1 MDSAGAAPPRKIS
14 VSTSSK
20 EAAVT
25 TAPSISSSSRR
36 GRAVSTAVCHWSEY
50 RIPRG
55 VLLERV
61 RSEKLPVV
69 DQLVSQQ
76 QQQLPNDNDHQ
87 STLNLLEQRQQQQ
100 QPQQQQQQQQHV
112 VNPSHSSSSSSQLPK
127 IEEQQKK
134 KNSGRSQ
141 SYTQLLTYCTV
152 CGSPGHLGY
161 ECNHGHILQRPVYY
175 RESSSGVNASLG
187 RRSSSRSSNNN
198 NTQQH
203 MTDVNS
209 SLSSS
214 SSSNEVHTKK
224 DTGGGG
230 HVEQN
235 GITKDNR
242 IISSKDSMSVAAAA
256 AAATAMA
263 VAAAA
268 VTIQVGRVPRCAT
281 NLEGAATISG
291 ITGDDNSSI
300 VCDHHDDQNTTNLLK
315 TNNDPSLSPSSDFIS
330 TDPVA
335 QSSATTP
342 DSCGVVENLHNNNG
356 LQGSHAAVTSDDD
369 LSGDDNTI
377 PVLHSSDAIPQ
388 VNVIQSSPP
397 QNQPKPANPGGGVLR
412 LKHPVAKQ
420 GAQVH
425 FLLRSRATECLMSKP
440 KIKEEEE
447 DDEDMAIA
455 ATTAS
460 CHNLIPSSLSQ
471 LQQHQNRCF
480 QQQPQLHDD
489 YYYYYN
495 NNSKDRVATVCGTVN
510 GVLTTM
516 LLDTGSSIS
525 AITKSFAQQLQLKTW
540 MTGDFLVINQQ
551 QQQQQQQGFLNAETI
566 EKYPECSC
574 LVTLKIGDHEMSEV
588 ELNVLPAQ
596 MYNVTL
602 GKNWLKHQKAICDYE
617 LDLLQ
622 LPSRLLSC
630 C

>member
-1 MDSAGAAPPRKIS
+1 MLQRRCHAVEMDSAGAAPPRKNS
-14 VSTSSK
+14 VSSSSK

-25 TAPSISSSSRR
+25 TAPSISSSSQR
-36 GRAVSTAVCHWSEY
+36 GRAASTAVCHWSEY

-61 RSEKLPVV
+61 RSDKLLAV
-69 DQLVSQQ
+69 DQLVLQQ

-87 STLNLLEQRQQQQ
+87 STLNLLEQR
-100 QPQQQQQQQQHV
+100 QQQQQQHV

-161 ECNHGHILQRPVYY
+161 ECHHGHILQRPVYN
-175 RESSSGVNASLG
+175 RESSSGANASLS
-187 RRSSSRSSNNN
+187 RRNSSRSSNN

-203 MTDVNS
+203 MTDINS
-209 SLSSS
+209 SSSLT

-242 IISSKDSMSVAAAA
+242 IISSKDSMSAAA
-256 AAATAMA
+256 AMA

-268 VTIQVGRVPRCAT
+268 VTIQVGRVPRSAT
-281 NLEGAATISG
+281 NLEGAATMSG

-300 VCDHHDDQNTTNLLK
+300 VCHHDDDQNTTNLLK
-315 TNNDPSLSPSSDFIS
+315 TNNNTSSSPSSDFIS

-335 QSSATTP
+335 QSSAMTP
-342 DSCGVVENLHNNNG
+342 DNCGVVENLHNNNG
-356 LQGSHAAVTSDDD
+356 LQGSHAAVTSNDD

-377 PVLHSSDAIPQ
+377 PVLHNNQ

-440 KIKEEEE
+440 KIKEEE
-447 DDEDMAIA
+447 DEDMAIA
-455 ATTAS
+455 ATTVT

-471 LQQHQNRCF
+471 LLQHQNCCF
-480 QQQPQLHDD
+480 QQQPQLHHDYC
-489 YYYYYN
+489 YYY

>member
-14 VSTSSK
+14 VSSSSK
-20 EAAVT
+20 EAVVT
-25 TAPSISSSSRR
+25 TAPSISSSLPR
-36 GRAVSTAVCHWSEY
+36 GRAVSTAVRHWSEY
-50 RIPRG
+50 RILRG

-61 RSEKLPVV
+61 RSVKLPVV
-69 DQLVSQQ
+69 DQLVSQQQ

-87 STLNLLEQRQQQQ
+87 STLNLLEQR
-100 QPQQQQQQQQHV
+100 QQQQQQHV

-161 ECNHGHILQRPVYY
+161 ECHHGHILQRPVYY
-175 RESSSGVNASLG
+175 RESSSGVNASLS
-187 RRSSSRSSNNN
+187 RRNSSRSSNN

-209 SLSSS
+209 SSSS

-224 DTGGGG
+224 DAAAAG

-242 IISSKDSMSVAAAA
+242 IISSKDSMSAAAA
-256 AAATAMA
+256 AAAMA

-268 VTIQVGRVPRCAT
+268 VTIQVGRVPCCAT
-281 NLEGAATISG
+281 NRDGAATISG

-300 VCDHHDDQNTTNLLK
+300 VCHHDDDQNTTNLLK
-315 TNNDPSLSPSSDFIS
+315 TNNSSSSPSSDFIS

-335 QSSATTP
+335 QSSAMTTENC
-342 DSCGVVENLHNNNG
+342 SVVGNLHNNNG
-356 LQGSHAAVTSDDD
+356 LQGSHAAVTSNDD
-369 LSGDDNTI
+369 LDEDDNTI

-388 VNVIQSSPP
+388 VNDIQSSPR

-447 DDEDMAIA
+447 EDDEDMAIA

-460 CHNLIPSSLSQ
+460 CHNRIPSSLSQ

-495 NNSKDRVATVCGTVN
+495 NPKDRVATVCGTVN

-540 MTGDFLVINQQ
+540 MTGDFLVINQ

>member
-14 VSTSSK
+14 VSSSSK

-36 GRAVSTAVCHWSEY
+36 GRAVSTAACHWSEY

-87 STLNLLEQRQQQQ
+87 STLNLLEQR
-100 QPQQQQQQQQHV
+100 QQQQQQHV

-161 ECNHGHILQRPVYY
+161 ECHHGHLLQRPVYH
-175 RESSSGVNASLG
+175 RESSSGVNANLS
-187 RRSSSRSSNNN
+187 RRNSARSSNNN

-209 SLSSS
+209 S

-224 DTGGGG
+224 DAGGGG

-242 IISSKDSMSVAAAA
+242 IISSKDSMSAAA
-256 AAATAMA
+256 AMA
-263 VAAAA
+263 VAAAM
-268 VTIQVGRVPRCAT
+268 VTIQVGRVPHCVT

-291 ITGDDNSSI
+291 ITEDDNSSI
-300 VCDHHDDQNTTNLLK
+300 VGHHHDDQNTTNLLK
-315 TNNDPSLSPSSDFIS
+315 TNNNPSSSPSSDFIS

-342 DSCGVVENLHNNNG
+342 DNCGVENLHNNNA
-356 LQGSHAAVTSDDD
+356 LQGSHAAMTSDDD

-447 DDEDMAIA
+447 DDDEDMAIA
-455 ATTAS
+455 ATTVS

-471 LQQHQNRCF
+471 LQQQHQNHCF

-540 MTGDFLVINQQ
+540 MTGDFLVINQ